1 MARRNKYNAK
11 KTVVDGIEFD
21 SIREAERYRELKLL
35 ERGKEIRNLV
45 LQPRFLLQDKFV
57 DKHGK
62 THRKIEYVADFLYID
77 KDDNA
82 IVEDVKGMLTAV
94 YKLKKKMFL
103 KIYDEQYEFREIRWK
118 VGKITKLGYVSRK
131 LEAIAERDLQKFVRV

>member
-1 MARRNKYNAK
+1 MRRYSKYNAK

-21 SIREAERYRELKLL
+21 SLREADRYCELKLL
-35 ERGKEIRNLV
+35 EKANEIRNLE

-82 IVEDVKGMLTAV
+82 IVEDVKGVLTDV

-103 KIYDEQYEFREIRWK
+103 YLFDDRYDFREIR
-118 VGKITKLGYVSRK
+118 
-131 LEAIAERDLQKFVRV
+131 

>member
-1 MARRNKYNAK
+1 MKRYSKYNAK
-11 KTVVDGIEFD
+11 KANVGGIKFD
-21 SIREAERYRELKLL
+21 SKREAERYCELKLL
-35 ERGKEIRNLV
+35 EKAKEIRNLE

-82 IVEDVKGMLTAV
+82 IVEDVKGVLTDV

-103 KIYDEQYEFREIRWK
+103 YLFDDRYDFREIR
-118 VGKITKLGYVSRK
+118 
-131 LEAIAERDLQKFVRV
+131 

>member
-1 MARRNKYNAK
+1 MRKYSKYNAK

-21 SIREAERYRELKLL
+21 SLREADRYCELKLL
-35 ERGKEIRNLV
+35 EKANEIRNLE

-62 THRKIEYVADFLYID
+62 THRKIEYVADFMYID
-77 KDDNA
+77 KCGKT
-82 IVEDVKGMLTAV
+82 IVEDVKGVLTDV

-103 KIYDEQYEFREIRWK
+103 KIYDEYYDFREIR
-118 VGKITKLGYVSRK
+118 
-131 LEAIAERDLQKFVRV
+131 